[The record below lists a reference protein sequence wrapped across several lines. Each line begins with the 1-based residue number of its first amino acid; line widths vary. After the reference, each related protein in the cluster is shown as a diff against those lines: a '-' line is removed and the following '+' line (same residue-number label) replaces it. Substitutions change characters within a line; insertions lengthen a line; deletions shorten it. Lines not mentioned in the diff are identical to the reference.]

1 MNAVGSISRSAA
13 VISDRAADKSRG
25 KSERREDWS
34 RAVEKRC
41 VKRACTHDREQYEPS
56 STLSTLAT
64 WTISHARWIP
74 AAATSRRCQLSSV
87 IRCESTNGIVDLR
100 FRALY
105 RTMRNACLFNV
116 YDTKEI
122 IDVIHVLRY
131 DVNFCILLCI
141 VFQQKHFLNI
151 LYLYYYYYRHSQYR
165 FRRIFLAHSSYFK
178 YSRIRI
184 QRVCRV
190 TK

>member
-13 VISDRAADKSRG
+13 VISDRAVDKSRG

-56 STLSTLAT
+56 STLAT
-64 WTISHARWIP
+64 WTINHAHWIP
-74 AAATSRRCQLSSV
+74 APVTSRRCQLFSV
-87 IRCESTNGIVDLR
+87 IRCESSNRIVDLR
-100 FRALY
+100 FRTSY
-105 RTMRNACLFNV
+105 RAIRNVCLFNM

-122 IDVIHVLRY
+122 IDVLHVIRY

-151 LYLYYYYYRHSQYR
+151 LYLYYYYYRHS
-165 FRRIFLAHSSYFK
+165 
-178 YSRIRI
+178 
-184 QRVCRV
+184 
-190 TK
+190 